1 MIKFGTDGWR
11 AIISEEFTFANV
23 RKVAKSIALYLINHD
38 FAKKPLIIGYDPRFL
53 ADKFAEEIAK
63 VMLEAGIDVF
73 LTERDCPTP
82 IIAWSVKDKDA
93 SGAVVLT
100 ASHNP
105 PEYCGIKFIPDYC
118 GPANEEITKDLQ
130 DNSNKEVTL
139 PVAKKKGKIERFEP
153 KERYLAYI
161 KSFIDVDL
169 IKKAKV
175 KVVYDAM
182 HGAGRGYMDRL
193 LQDLGCEL
201 EVLHGNRDVLFGG
214 QNPEPAEEELEEL
227 KERVLESQA
236 AVGLANDGDA
246 DRFGIVDE
254 KGAFLT
260 ANQVIPLVFEY
271 LVTEKGLRGEVVR
284 SIATSNFIDKIAA
297 AHKIKVNETPVGFK
311 HIAKLMMEKKIIIGG
326 EESGGLSILGHI
338 PEKDGLLA
346 NILIVELIAKYKKP
360 LSKIW
365 EELTKKYGTVVNQR
379 VNLKMTP
386 EKKEKFMSGLR
397 DKTPRELAGI
407 KVQEVKKIDGVKLI
421 LADGS
426 WLLARPSGT
435 EPLIRIY
442 AESNDQAKLK
452 KILESIGG

>member
-11 AIISEEFTFANV
+11 AIISEEFTFDNV
-23 RKVAKSIALYLINHD
+23 KKVTRAIALYLINHG

-63 VMLEAGIDVF
+63 VMLEAGIDCF
-73 LTERDCPTP
+73 LTERDTPTP
-82 IIAWSVKDKDA
+82 IIAWSVKDKKA
-93 SGAVVLT
+93 CGAVVLT

-105 PEYCGIKFIPDYC
+105 PEYCGIKFIPEYC
-118 GPANEEITKDLQ
+118 GPADEKITAELQ
-130 DNSNKEVTL
+130 ENSNKEIKL
-139 PVAKKKGKIERFEP
+139 PIAKKKGQIERFEP

-161 KSFIDVDL
+161 KSFIDVEL

-201 EVLHGNRDVLFGG
+201 EVIHGTRDVLFGG

-227 KERVLESQA
+227 KTRVVETQSQ
-236 AVGLANDGDA
+236 VGLANDGDA

-271 LVTEKGLRGEVVR
+271 LVTEKGLKGEVVR

-338 PEKDGLLA
+338 PE
-346 NILIVELIAKYKKP
+346 
-360 LSKIW
+360 
-365 EELTKKYGTVVNQR
+365 
-379 VNLKMTP
+379 
-386 EKKEKFMSGLR
+386 
-397 DKTPRELAGI
+397 
-407 KVQEVKKIDGVKLI
+407 
-421 LADGS
+421 
-426 WLLARPSGT
+426 
-435 EPLIRIY
+435 
-442 AESNDQAKLK
+442 
-452 KILESIGG
+452 